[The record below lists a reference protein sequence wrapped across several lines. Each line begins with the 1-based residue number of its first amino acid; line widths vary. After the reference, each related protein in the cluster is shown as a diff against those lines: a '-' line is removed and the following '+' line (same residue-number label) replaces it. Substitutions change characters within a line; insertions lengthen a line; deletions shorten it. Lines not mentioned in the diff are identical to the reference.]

1 MITFQTSGNI
11 IVTKRS
17 NYPSKK
23 KHPSKKEKEKSSNNN
38 IKPKNIYKNRVNN
51 YFNKSSLS
59 LTSLKLKTVE
69 KKKTQ
74 NLRSS
79 QIIKKVTNITS
90 FKNIKINNYI
100 NDKKSFENNS
110 HKTNNSHDKTNI
122 DNSNNILVNKK
133 ARLNRNANCM
143 SNDCLFFCE
152 PNNNDNLSTNYISFN
167 DRRFDLHLY
176 PKPEPMPIKICKNSY
191 FNNNEKCMSN
201 RNENIN
207 KIFSPENIINNNDI
221 KNIWNEK
228 NTDYGEDE
236 CRKNPSEKKY
246 YTALKKNFNTYHSK
260 DNKKHKRNNTNLTNN
275 NFKIC
280 LDNIDNTNSS
290 ENKNKFIKEKEKYD
304 EKVIYILKHL
314 DLDNLKNKFHSNF
327 INFNDLFL
335 LTKQDFIEM
344 NIPIGQRNR
353 FLRFLEKYQK
363 FAKNYDFKEVK
374 LFLDLYNNNNL
385 YIDKNISTLPNK
397 KNNYENIG
405 NKYNTNEKYKN
416 IDSDSKRIINT
427 NYELDLNSNNEL
439 YYNNSNRN
447 TKTEESKTV
456 KQTLKKL
463 DIKPKCHKLNINIS
477 NFDKN
482 CNLDTNK
489 KYQTFSSISNS
500 KGTSVEVEEFNHKD
514 FTKDNYKI
522 SVKKDN
528 KKNCSSSHSNI
539 ERDDTTATTTINNKM
554 KSNHYFKG
562 CNNILEEVDNFN
574 TIYSKL
580 KERALYR
587 NKLVSILLSKKNN
600 IEYFRD
606 KIKNSQKA
614 KHKRNNNYYCINNNH
629 NHNHN
634 HNNKNNNDYLYQ
646 YDLNEL
652 KTLRE
657 ESIRDLNKEL
667 KI

>member
-38 IKPKNIYKNRVNN
+38 IKAKNIYKNRVNN
-51 YFNKSSLS
+51 YFNKSTLS
-59 LTSLKLKTVE
+59 LTSLKLKTIE

-90 FKNIKINNYI
+90 FKNIKINNYL

-110 HKTNNSHDKTNI
+110 HKINNSNDKANI
-122 DNSNNILVNKK
+122 ANSNNLLVNKK
-133 ARLNRNANCM
+133 TRLNRNINCM
-143 SNDCLFFCE
+143 SNDCLFFCDA
-152 PNNNDNLSTNYISFN
+152 NNNDNLSTNYISFN
-167 DRRFDLHLY
+167 DKRLDLHLY

-191 FNNNEKCMSN
+191 FYSNQKCISN
-201 RNENIN
+201 RNANIN
-207 KIFSPENIINNNDI
+207 KVFSPEKIINNNDI

-228 NTDYGEDE
+228 DTEYGEDE
-236 CRKNPSEKKY
+236 YRKIPSEKKY
-246 YTALKKNFNTYHSK
+246 YTALKKNFNNNFSK
-260 DNKKHKRNNTNLTNN
+260 DNKKYKRNSTNLTNN

-280 LDNIDNTNSS
+280 LDNIDNTNNF
-290 ENKNKFIKEKEKYD
+290 ENKNKFIREKEKYD
-304 EKVIYILKHL
+304 EKVVYILKHL
-314 DLDNLKNKFHSNF
+314 DLDNLKNIFHSNF

-374 LFLDLYNNNNL
+374 VFLDLYNNNNL
-385 YIDKNISTLPNK
+385 YIDKNTSTLPNK
-397 KNNYENIG
+397 KNNHEIID

-439 YYNNSNRN
+439 YYNNSTKI
-447 TKTEESKTV
+447 TKTQESKTV
-456 KQTLKKL
+456 KQSHKKL

-489 KYQTFSSISNS
+489 KYQTFSSVSNS
-500 KGTSVEVEEFNHKD
+500 KGASVEVEEFNHKD
-514 FTKDNYKI
+514 FTKDNCKI
-522 SVKKDN
+522 SLKKYN

-554 KSNHYFKG
+554 KSNHFLKG
-562 CNNILEEVDNFN
+562 CNNILDEVDNFN

-587 NKLVSILLSKKNN
+587 NKLVSILLSKRNN

-606 KIKNSQKA
+606 KIKNNQKA
-614 KHKRNNNYYCINNNH
+614 KHKRNNNYYCINN
-629 NHNHN
+629 HN
-634 HNNKNNNDYLYQ
+634 HNNKNNNKNNNDCLYQ